1 MMLSTLPLESVQV
14 RSRRESLKQSEG
26 VHMPPHLARPAF
38 RRLGDLPEAEQK
50 SVTVFCFQ
58 NTFFLYWQKKEEEKM
73 PDLIETFQGDG
84 TYLLSRCDHCG
95 G

>member
-58 NTFFLYWQKKEEEKM
+58 M
-73 PDLIETFQGDG
+73 SDLIETFQGDG

-95 G
+95 C